1 MKPPYTRVRESLPF
15 GSPARRAVL
24 RGQRQR
30 DSSLWTPFLRCGG
43 NWNGN
48 HRCCTLP
55 CPPNGWRAGW
65 VNTANLFI
73 REYNNRHGS
82 APPPRHAKSLNRGF
96 LFPWKSFHKN
106 LFFDHPHYTPYFSSQ
121 NRYFMSI
128 FLVFVCLHKNTTNL
142 LCRISVTK
150 PEIFSSI
157 IIEGTTRPKPGTGE
171 LRL

>member
-1 MKPPYTRVRESLPF
+1 MPF

-55 CPPNGWRAGW
+55 RPPNGWRAGW

-73 REYNNRHGS
+73 HEYKLEKTDTFLLYAAAARRVRRPFGGLASTAKREAARQSPRPARGRGKMRQHLGVWGVS
-82 APPPRHAKSLNRGF
+82 PSGVQRQRLWRSLRRRGVPEAAPLALAA
-96 LFPWKSFHKN
+96 
-106 LFFDHPHYTPYFSSQ
+106 
-121 NRYFMSI
+121 
-128 FLVFVCLHKNTTNL
+128 
-142 LCRISVTK
+142 
-150 PEIFSSI
+150 
-157 IIEGTTRPKPGTGE
+157 
-171 LRL
+171 

>member
-1 MKPPYTRVRESLPF
+1 MKKQFVVLGLGNFGASVAVTLQRLGCDVVAVDQDMARSYAHLNLWEITSHWPMKGFNEVRHCMSQESAF

-73 REYNNRHGS
+73 REYN
-82 APPPRHAKSLNRGF
+82 
-96 LFPWKSFHKN
+96 
-106 LFFDHPHYTPYFSSQ
+106 
-121 NRYFMSI
+121 
-128 FLVFVCLHKNTTNL
+128 
-142 LCRISVTK
+142 
-150 PEIFSSI
+150 
-157 IIEGTTRPKPGTGE
+157 
-171 LRL
+171 LRVNAS